1 MFKTLADAVA
11 DPNSPIDKKTRSSM
25 NLAVREVSDFLTFA
39 EDPTLAN
46 RFDFSNLKSNK
57 KERIVNML
65 KELGQINPE
74 VKEAT
79 RIIFTGLLNYYS
91 RESTIAGIEG
101 R

>member
-25 NLAVREVSDFLTFA
+25 NLAVRQVSDFLTLA
-39 EDPTLAN
+39 EDESLSK
-46 RFDFSNLKSNK
+46 RFDFSNLKSTR
-57 KERIVNML
+57 KEQVVNIL
-65 KELGQINPE
+65 KELSQVSPE
-74 VKEAT
+74 VKEAN
-79 RIIFTGLLNYYS
+79 RIIFTGFLNYYS